1 MPVMNNLIRSA
12 TRTDGQTLKCLS
24 FCRENE
30 KFLSLFEDV
39 NCEIYVMEKEGLSS
53 WKEGISAP
61 PSNVFLINGDINQ
74 FKGTYIDCVLINDKL
89 QEFDLGIQLSNQL
102 HAPII
107 LIDHAGEEQIQKNPF
122 GISPSVNPEVMSRS
136 GNINITVGSS
146 VQSKSAAN
154 PRAIRMTIEPYV
166 DSELY
171 SPEEKTNPVAIDNNT
186 PSELFH
192 SFMEFA
198 SKSGAIGLFNSGD
211 KKPSEIMNSSK
222 VFIATWAGM
231 DIKTLEAMS
240 SGCIVIAP
248 DSPDI
253 RGIIKHGETGFLYKT
268 IDELQELLE
277 ESLGIES
284 QDIGNAARQI
294 VLDKYSDKG
303 SFTKKWNQV
312 FSYISKVVFK
322 L

>member
-1 MPVMNNLIRSA
+1 
-12 TRTDGQTLKCLS
+12 
-24 FCRENE
+24 
-30 KFLSLFEDV
+30 
-39 NCEIYVMEKEGLSS
+39 MEKEGLSS
-53 WKEGISAP
+53 WKEGISAL
-61 PSNVFLINGDINQ
+61 PSNVFLISGDINQ
-74 FKGTYIDCVLINDKL
+74 FKDTYIDCVLINDKL
-89 QEFDLGIQLSNQL
+89 QEFDLGIQLSHQL

-122 GISPSVNPEVMSRS
+122 GISPNINPEVMSRS
-136 GNINITVGSS
+136 GHMNITIGSA
-146 VQSKSAAN
+146 VQSRSAAN
-154 PRAIRMTIEPYV
+154 PQAIRMTIEPYV

-171 SPEEKTNPVAIDNNT
+171 SPEEKTIPLAIDNNT
-186 PSELFH
+186 PSELFS

-198 SKSGAIGLFNSGD
+198 SKSGAIGLFNNQD

-222 VFIATWAGM
+222 VFISTWSGL

-268 IDELQELLE
+268 IDELQDLLA
-277 ESLGIES
+277 ESLSVES
-284 QDIGNAARQI
+284 QDMGNAARQV
-294 VLDKYSDKG
+294 VLDKYSDKS
-303 SFTKKWNQV
+303 SFTSKWNQV

>member
-1 MPVMNNLIRSA
+1 MHVMNNLIRSA

-30 KFLSLFEDV
+30 KFLSLFEGV

-53 WKEGISAP
+53 WKEGISTI

-74 FKGTYIDCVLINDKL
+74 FKDTYIDCVLINDKL
-89 QEFDLGIQLSNQL
+89 QEFDLGVQLSHQL
-102 HAPII
+102 HAPIV

-122 GISPSVNPEVMSRS
+122 GISPNVNPAVMSRS

-146 VQSKSAAN
+146 VQAKSAAN
-154 PRAIRMTIEPYV
+154 PQAIRMTIEPYV
-166 DSELY
+166 DSEMY
-171 SPEEKTNPVAIDNNT
+171 SPEEKTIPLTIDNNT

-198 SKSGAIGLFNSGD
+198 SKSGAIGLFNNED

-222 VFIATWAGM
+222 VFIATWSGM

-277 ESLGIES
+277 ESLSIES
-284 QDIGNAARQI
+284 QDIGNAARQV
-294 VLDKYSDKG
+294 VLDKYSDKS
-303 SFTKKWNQV
+303 SFTNKWNQV

>member
-1 MPVMNNLIRSA
+1 MHVMNNLIRSA

-30 KFLSLFEDV
+30 KFLSLFEGV

-53 WKEGISAP
+53 WKEGISAL

-74 FKGTYIDCVLINDKL
+74 FKDTYIDCVLINDKL

-198 SKSGAIGLFNSGD
+198 SKSGAVGLFNNED
-211 KKPSEIMNSSK
+211 KKSHEIMNSSK
-222 VFIATWAGM
+222 VFIATWSGM
-231 DIKTLEAMS
+231 DIKTIEAMS

-248 DSPDI
+248 NSPDI

-268 IDELQELLE
+268 IDELQDLLE
-277 ESLGIES
+277 ESLSIES
-284 QDIGNAARQI
+284 QDIGNAARQV

-303 SFTKKWNQV
+303 SFTNKWNQV